1 MKVGDLVKWS
11 FEERCYHDAFHHG
24 ECLTDSGECGI
35 IIDKNEKYHFV
46 YWINGDLKA
55 QSAASLELLNESR

>member
-11 FEERCYHDAFHHG
+11 FSEQCYHAAFHDG
-24 ECLTDSGECGI
+24 YELTEHRKCGI

-46 YWINGDLKA
+46 YWVNGELKA
-55 QSAASLELLNESR
+55 QADGSLELVDESR

>member
-11 FEERCYHDAFHHG
+11 FSERCYHDAFHHN
-24 ECLTDSGECGI
+24 ERLTAHRKCGI

-46 YWINGDLKA
+46 YWSDGALKA
-55 QSAASLELLNESR
+55 QADGSLELLNESR

>member
-24 ECLTDSGECGI
+24 ECLTDSRECGI
-35 IIDKNEKYHFV
+35 IVDRNLKYFFV
-46 YWINGDLKA
+46 LWQNK
-55 QSAASLELLNESR
+55 ELLAQLPNSIEVIR